1 MLGAHAE
8 IARGTRRVNERKGSK
23 VPPPLGADAVHKCR
37 RADCHPPYW
46 PDGPPPNRKIG
57 AKKEKALQNEELI
70 FFSGGDGGIRT
81 LDASFSPHAPLAG
94 GRISFI
100 CMTFKVFFCFFGTLM
115 GHFGTDS

>member
-1 MLGAHAE
+1 MLDTRTE
-8 IARGTRRVNERKGSK
+8 IARGMRKVNERKGSK

-70 FFSGGDGGIRT
+70 FF
-81 LDASFSPHAPLAG
+81 LAETEG
-94 GRISFI
+94 FEPSMRVLAR
-100 CMTFKVFFCFFGTLM
+100 MLP
-115 GHFGTDS
+115 

>member
-70 FFSGGDGGIRT
+70 FF
-81 LDASFSPHAPLAG
+81 LAETEG
-94 GRISFI
+94 FEPSMRVLAR
-100 CMTFKVFFCFFGTLM
+100 MLP
-115 GHFGTDS
+115 